1 MSLSDWFDVKGLQAI
16 AKHTGLS
23 AAAIGSFIVVHWLV
37 LWGLGPGMLSTLVES
52 LEKFLIVT
60 LFLVFVVKIGYD
72 FVKEIWRNVRD
83 KNIVLA

>member
-1 MSLSDWFDVKGLQAI
+1 LSWSDWFDVKGLQAI

-23 AAAIGSFIVVHWLV
+23 AAAIGSFIVVQRLV